1 MPDQPKAPAPASEPA
16 PKKLPRKPGR
26 PSRWAKSFVDLG
38 QRLVPPRERKT
49 LQRALR
55 HLSLP
60 AACKRK
66 ADGRYDVAAWQS
78 FFDAVGTV
86 GHTEDRAT
94 QAPAG
99 VEAQL
104 KQEKIGL
111 ARADREAKERENALA
126 SGKLFNTEAAARELG
141 ELLALVKTELLKV
154 AACAPLVRSKPDD
167 ASAEEYLRK
176 EISAVLVAL
185 SESRVPSV
193 AQAHARLRS
202 AAT

>member
-1 MPDQPKAPAPASEPA
+1 MVLPSVKAPVPTLVSDPLPLSAP
-16 PKKLPRKPGR
+16 PKLE
-26 PSRWAKSFVDLG
+26 
-38 QRLVPPRERKT
+38 LVLFSP
-49 LQRALR
+49 
-55 HLSLP
+55 
-60 AACKRK
+60 
-66 ADGRYDVAAWQS
+66 
-78 FFDAVGTV
+78 TV
-86 GHTEDRAT
+86 SAT
-94 QAPAG
+94 PAPAG

-126 SGKLFNTEAAARELG
+126 AGKLFNTEDAARELG
-141 ELLALVKTELLKV
+141 ELLATVKTEFLKV

-176 EISAVLVAL
+176 EISVVLMAL

-193 AQAHARLRS
+193 AQAHARLLA

>member
-1 MPDQPKAPAPASEPA
+1 MPDESQTSSPTAEPT

-26 PSRWAKSFVDLG
+26 PSRWAKSFTELG

-78 FFDAVGTV
+78 FLDAIGTV

-94 QAPAG
+94 PAPAG

-126 SGKLFNTEAAARELG
+126 AGKLFNTEDAARELG
-141 ELLALVKTELLKV
+141 ELLATVKTEFLKV

-176 EISAVLVAL
+176 EISVVLMAL

-193 AQAHARLRS
+193 AQAHARLLA